1 MASSD
6 ATAQCLAFYILYFP
20 GLSVYYIRLTKIK
33 VKNSV
38 CARRE
43 RGVGAL
49 TLQLHGYST
58 VSHYVSYISITVI
71 GGACIYHRSGFNPPI
86 SC

>member
-20 GLSVYYIRLTKIK
+20 GLSVCIRLTKIK

-43 RGVGAL
+43 RGVAAL

-58 VSHYVSYISITVI
+58 VSHYVSLQLSEEHVYI
-71 GGACIYHRSGFNPPI
+71 Y
-86 SC
+86 